1 MIRIFY
7 IFTLFLFLL
16 STAKSQDQEELNII
30 AHNFPPFQYPEN
42 GRVIG
47 PMVDIMNLM
56 CEISFLRCNITS
68 KMFIDAI
75 PLAEQGIADIIFTVS
90 DTAERRN
97 ALYLFDPVILTS
109 YAAFTLSKS
118 TWFYNSVRDLDNKT
132 IGAYG
137 PSTTFS
143 VAKAYADK
151 ASNATVIMQANTL
164 ESFQQL
170 IIGAYGPDGIVV
182 SNKDVA
188 LALLKSKSM
197 IGPRYAGDLEP
208 IVFTIGMSK
217 LSKKAHLLDK
227 LKNALYKLQVS
238 GEVKR
243 ILNKYGIKEAPV
255 VLRSKDK

>member
-1 MIRIFY
+1 MKKLFY
-7 IFTLFLFLL
+7 ILVTCLL
-16 STAKSQDQEELNII
+16 LTNTAKSQDQEELNII
-30 AHNFPPFQYPEN
+30 GHNFPPFQYPEN
-42 GRVIG
+42 GRVVG
-47 PMVDIMNLM
+47 PMVEIMRLM
-56 CEISFLRCNITS
+56 CEMTYTRCNITS
-68 KMFIDAI
+68 KMFVEAM
-75 PLAEQGIADIIFTVS
+75 PLVDQGTIDIIFTVS
-90 DTAERRN
+90 DTLDRRQS
-97 ALYLFDPVILTS
+97 LHLFDPIILTS

-151 ASNATVIMQANTL
+151 ANNATVVMQANTL

-182 SNKDVA
+182 SNKDVVT
-188 LALLKSKSM
+188 ALLKSKSM

-208 IVFTIGMSK
+208 IVFTIGMSR
-217 LSKKAHLLDK
+217 LSKKTHLLDK
-227 LKNALYKLQVS
+227 LKEALYKLQIN

-243 ILNKYGIKEAPV
+243 ILNRYDIKEAPV
-255 VLRSKDK
+255 VLNSKGK